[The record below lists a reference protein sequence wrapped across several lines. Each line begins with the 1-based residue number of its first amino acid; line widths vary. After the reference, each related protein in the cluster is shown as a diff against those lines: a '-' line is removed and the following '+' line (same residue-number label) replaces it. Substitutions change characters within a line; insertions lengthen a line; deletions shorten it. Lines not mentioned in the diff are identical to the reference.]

1 MEGGGR
7 GEGGIVGNVFLGVG
21 VRRGQKE
28 GERGG
33 KEWEKGNERM
43 MGGRR
48 I

>member
-7 GEGGIVGNVFLGVG
+7 EGLWENVFLGVG